1 MFVAS
6 DALSHYILMMYEV
19 SHQDEFREEL
29 QEAVDA
35 QTKDSN
41 FIKTAMGLKK
51 IDFEKDVLG
60 KLLSCSKNIA
70 NFRRHIEGLRKRGL
84 IAHDDYSI
92 AII

>member
-1 MFVAS
+1 
-6 DALSHYILMMYEV
+6 MMYEV
-19 SHQDEFREEL
+19 AHQDEYQEEL